1 MNLELLQQAFTV
13 EVDFKQLVPSI
24 TEYNDNTIIQYDIG
38 SRHLKIEVDDEQ
50 LKEPATYRVIKNRA
64 KRWALGEL

>member
-1 MNLELLQQAFTV
+1 MNLLQQAFTV
-13 EVDFKQLVPSI
+13 EVDFKQLIPSI

-38 SRHLKIEVDDEQ
+38 DRHFKIEVSDEQ
-50 LKEPATYRVIKNRA
+50 LKEPATYRVIRNRA